1 MLIAV
6 YTYICFFDRTG
17 LMGVPKRNGKLKDLA
32 QFDAGFF
39 GVHPKQ
45 ATHMDP
51 QLRMLLEISY
61 EAIVDA
67 GSYIYL
73 HIIIKIT

>member
-1 MLIAV
+1 
-6 YTYICFFDRTG
+6 
-17 LMGVPKRNGKLKDLA
+17 MGVPKRNGKLKDLA

-67 GSYIYL
+67 GTYISFY
-73 HIIIKIT
+73 ICNPNYETIEKTRTK

>member
-1 MLIAV
+1 
-6 YTYICFFDRTG
+6 
-17 LMGVPKRNGKLKDLA
+17 MGVPKRNGKLKDLA

-67 GSYIYL
+67 GSYISF
-73 HIIIKIT
+73 T

>member
-1 MLIAV
+1 
-6 YTYICFFDRTG
+6 
-17 LMGVPKRNGKLKDLA
+17 MGVPKRNGKLKDLA

-67 GSYIYL
+67 GSYIL
-73 HIIIKIT
+73 LRIKITFYESKVI